1 MNYPELRKVQL
12 LSRKVR
18 DEVVQSR
25 NDSVFGVA
33 SDGVPICRKCCRTEK
48 ASIGFTY
55 GTDGWALVAADEN
68 YEDQDLSCGHC
79 GDQIDSVYA

>member
-18 DEVVQSR
+18 DEVIESH
-25 NDSVFGVA
+25 NDSIYGVA
-33 SDGVPICRKCCRTEK
+33 NDGVPICRKCCRTEK

-55 GTDGWALVAADEN
+55 GTDGWALIGAQEN
-68 YEDQDLSCGHC
+68 YEDQDLLCGHC
-79 GDQIDSVYA
+79 GDQIDPVYI